1 MPTLYLRDIP
11 QKHIDRLDEIA
22 AAEKMSRNQLCAE
35 IIEKYISS
43 KDDFVQQILP
53 EIVGS
58 YIRTELKS
66 FETDIKRALDLILI
80 CSLRLSKTNEKLNE
94 FLFPEFEDLSIGSL
108 KTEEI
113 IAILNSEKEI
123 SDEEMEKIIRPL
135 FGEKNN
141 DK

>member
-80 CSLRLSKTNEKLNE
+80 CSFRLSKTNEKLNE
-94 FLFPEFEDLSIGSL
+94 FLFPELEDLSIGSL
-108 KTEEI
+108 KAEEI
-113 IAILNSEKEI
+113 IAILNSEKDI
-123 SDEEMEKIIRPL
+123 SDEEMEKIIRQI
-135 FGEKNN
+135 
-141 DK
+141 

>member
-43 KDDFVQQILP
+43 KDDFVQQILL

-94 FLFPEFEDLSIGSL
+94 FLFPELEDLSIGSL

-123 SDEEMEKIIRPL
+123 SDEEMEKIIRQI
-135 FGEKNN
+135 
-141 DK
+141 

>member
-94 FLFPEFEDLSIGSL
+94 FLFPELEDLSIGSL

-123 SDEEMEKIIRPL
+123 SDEEMEKIIRQI
-135 FGEKNN
+135 
-141 DK
+141 

>member
-66 FETDIKRALDLILI
+66 FETDIKRALDLSLI

-94 FLFPEFEDLSIGSL
+94 FLFPELEDLSIGSL
-108 KTEEI
+108 KAEEI
-113 IAILNSEKEI
+113 IAILNSEKDI
-123 SDEEMEKIIRPL
+123 SDEEMEKIIRQI
-135 FGEKNN
+135 
-141 DK
+141 

>member
-53 EIVGS
+53 EIVGL

-94 FLFPEFEDLSIGSL
+94 FLFPELEDLSIGSL
-108 KTEEI
+108 KAEEI
-113 IAILNSEKEI
+113 IAILNSEKDI
-123 SDEEMEKIIRPL
+123 SDEEMEKIIRQI
-135 FGEKNN
+135 
-141 DK
+141 

>member
-11 QKHIDRLDEIA
+11 QKHIDRVDEIA

-94 FLFPEFEDLSIGSL
+94 FLFPELEDLSIGSL
-108 KTEEI
+108 KAEEI
-113 IAILNSEKEI
+113 IAILNSEKDI
-123 SDEEMEKIIRPL
+123 SDEEMEKIIRQI
-135 FGEKNN
+135 
-141 DK
+141 

>member
-80 CSLRLSKTNEKLNE
+80 CSLRLSKTNGKLNE
-94 FLFPEFEDLSIGSL
+94 FLFPELEDLSIGSL

-123 SDEEMEKIIRPL
+123 SDEEMEKIIRQI
-135 FGEKNN
+135 
-141 DK
+141 

>member
-22 AAEKMSRNQLCAE
+22 ATEKKSRNQLCSE

-94 FLFPEFEDLSIGSL
+94 FLFPELEDLSIGSL

-123 SDEEMEKIIRPL
+123 SDEEMEKIIRQI
-135 FGEKNN
+135 
-141 DK
+141 

>member
-94 FLFPEFEDLSIGSL
+94 FLFPELEDLSIGSL
-108 KTEEI
+108 KAEEI
-113 IAILNSEKEI
+113 IAILNSEKDI
-123 SDEEMEKIIRPL
+123 SDEEMEKIIRQI
-135 FGEKNN
+135 
-141 DK
+141 

>member
-94 FLFPEFEDLSIGSL
+94 FLFPELEDLSIGSL

-123 SDEEMEKIIRPL
+123 SDEEMEKIIRRI
-135 FGEKNN
+135 
-141 DK
+141 

>member
-22 AAEKMSRNQLCAE
+22 AAEKKSRNQLCSE

-66 FETDIKRALDLILI
+66 FEIDIKRALDLILI

-94 FLFPEFEDLSIGSL
+94 FLFPELEDLSIGSL

-123 SDEEMEKIIRPL
+123 SDEEMEKIIRQI
-135 FGEKNN
+135 
-141 DK
+141 

>member
-94 FLFPEFEDLSIGSL
+94 FLFSELEDLSIGSL

-123 SDEEMEKIIRPL
+123 SDEEMEKIIRQI
-135 FGEKNN
+135 
-141 DK
+141 

>member
-123 SDEEMEKIIRPL
+123 SDEEMEKIIRQI
-135 FGEKNN
+135 
-141 DK
+141 